1 MVSNRAFIGR
11 DRVKGGITLSLARV
25 CPDGRLARAIRVA
38 RGLEAADLIMTNG
51 KIVNVFS
58 GEIHEGDVA
67 IADGWIVGIGR
78 YEGNRSVDV
87 DGAFILPGLVEGHIH
102 IESSMLSPREFA
114 RAVIPHGTTVVFADP
129 HEIANV
135 LGLSGIDYMISAAR
149 ALPIDLFLSVP
160 SCVPATG
167 LETAGAQIGAQQV
180 RYFMDLD
187 EVAGLGE
194 VMNFPAVLSG
204 EPDILS
210 KLAESHGKR
219 VDGHAPGLTGRD
231 LNAYILAGIKSDHE
245 CTSAEEALEKLRL
258 GMHVMVR
265 EGSTAR
271 NLRALAPIVGQY
283 SHVRMSLVTDDR
295 HPDELAGAGHLD
307 HLLRRAVALGVDP
320 IAAVQMVT
328 INPAKYFQTH
338 GLGAVAPGYRADL
351 AIVDN
356 LHDFGVLSVYK
367 DGVELA
373 RNGRLIAE
381 LPDVG
386 VPPLRASVN
395 IGWSDFQGIRIPAR
409 PGRIRAIQLVEGQ
422 IVTKCALETPSIIGE
437 EAVAD
442 PERDLCKLAVIERH
456 FATGRVGLG
465 FVRGLGLKR
474 GAIASTVAHDSHN
487 VVAVG
492 INDDDMMTAVR
503 AVESSEGGV
512 AAAADGQVL
521 AILPLP
527 IAGIMSD
534 RPLDEVCSGLAAVR
548 AAARELGCP
557 LDDPIMTLSFLA
569 LPVIPSLK
577 MTDRGLVD
585 VERMAH
591 VGLWEEE

>member
-1 MVSNRAFIGR
+1 M
-11 DRVKGGITLSLARV
+11 LSLARM
-25 CPDGRLARAIRVA
+25 CPGEKLARAIRVA
-38 RGLEAADLIMTNG
+38 RGLEPADLIVTNG

-78 YEGNRSVDV
+78 YEGSRTVDV
-87 DGAFILPGLVEGHIH
+87 DGAYVLPGLVEGHIH

-135 LGLSGIDYMISAAR
+135 LGLSGIDYMVCAAR
-149 ALPIDLFLSVP
+149 ALPIDLFFSVP

-167 LETAGAQIGAQQV
+167 LETAGARIDAQQV

-204 EPDILS
+204 EPDILA

-245 CTSAEEALEKLRL
+245 CISPNEALEKLRL
-258 GMHVMVR
+258 GMHVMIR

-271 NLRALAPIVGQY
+271 NLQALMPIVGQY
-283 SHVRMSLVTDDR
+283 SQVRMSLVTDDR
-295 HPDELAGAGHLD
+295 HPDELAGHGHLD

-320 IAAVQMVT
+320 ITAVQMVT
-328 INPAKYFQTH
+328 VNPAKYFQTH
-338 GLGAVAPGYRADL
+338 GLGAVAPGYRGDL
-351 AIVDN
+351 TIVDN
-356 LHDFGVLSVYK
+356 LRDFSVLSVYK
-367 DGVELA
+367 DGVEVA
-373 RNGRLIAE
+373 SGGRLIAE
-381 LPDVG
+381 LPEMG
-386 VPPLRASVN
+386 APPLRASVN
-395 IGWSDFQGIRIPAR
+395 IGWTGFEGLRIPAR
-409 PGRIRAIQLVEGQ
+409 PGRIRVIQLIEGQ
-422 IVTKCALETPSIIGE
+422 IVTKCVFEMPSVVGD
-437 EAVAD
+437 EAVTD

-456 FATGRVGLG
+456 FATGRAGLG

-487 VVAVG
+487 VVVAG
-492 INDDDMMTAVR
+492 INDDDIMAAVR

-512 AAAADGQVL
+512 AVAANGRVL
-521 AILPLP
+521 ANLPLP
-527 IAGIMSD
+527 IAGLMSD
-534 RPLDEVCSGLAAVR
+534 RPLHEVCSGLAAVR

-557 LDDPIMTLSFLA
+557 LEDPIMTLSFMA

-577 MTDRGLVD
+577 MTDWGLVD